1 MSDLPIAYAVGIFV
15 LGFVAGILV
24 TSLGREFRRR
34 PEVQK
39 QEKSTS
45 PAAVPTR
52 LPITEPRPAQS
63 AASVQ
68 TDLSHPAHAEPPS
81 NPPAAS
87 TPAVPVDFAAE
98 PVEKVSLNPI
108 ESLMR
113 SVQASTLKEP
123 AKPTSMAE
131 EIDAILQEMLARSE
145 FAGRTIRLRSL
156 PDQSVEVL
164 VDNERF
170 SGVGEVNDPA
180 ARSLIQEAVAAW
192 QRRSGLKAK
201 D

>member
-1 MSDLPIAYAVGIFV
+1 MFDLPVVYAVGIFV
-15 LGFVAGILV
+15 LGFLAGILA
-24 TSLGREFRRR
+24 TILIREFRRR
-34 PEVQK
+34 PGAQDE
-39 QEKSTS
+39 EM
-45 PAAVPTR
+45 PASSEAVPTK
-52 LPITEPRPAQS
+52 LPKTEPRPAQS
-63 AASVQ
+63 ADSVQ
-68 TDLSHPAHAEPPS
+68 TDLSHPAHAEPS
-81 NPPAAS
+81 TNPPAAS
-87 TPAVPVDFAAE
+87 TPAVPVDWAAE

-192 QRRSGLKAK
+192 QRQSGLKAK
-201 D
+201 E